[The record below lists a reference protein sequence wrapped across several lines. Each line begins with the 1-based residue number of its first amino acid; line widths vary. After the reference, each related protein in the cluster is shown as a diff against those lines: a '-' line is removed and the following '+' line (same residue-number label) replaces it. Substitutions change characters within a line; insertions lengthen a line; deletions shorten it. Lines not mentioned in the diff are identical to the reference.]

1 MVSREDAEVRRI
13 LDEVILLV
21 CPANPDGMEMIA
33 KPFAIDVLSAKIR
46 EMIEAPAP
54 AA

>member
-1 MVSREDAEVRRI
+1 MPSMERLVRQY
-13 LDEVILLV
+13 E
-21 CPANPDGMEMIA
+21 PQGMEMIA